1 MQLIKS
7 SKFKKV
13 MGIVLTVSCI
23 ACMFICGASATSSSG
38 ITNFSADEAVS
49 AASTLFGGVYD
60 VLNFTNIAKVL
71 GIGIGA
77 CVGIWLAWWGI
88 RKLIRML
95 SKVLER
101 GRLSL

>member
-1 MQLIKS
+1 MDLIKS
-7 SKFKKV
+7 SKFKKI

-23 ACMFICGASATSSSG
+23 ACMFICGASADSV

-49 AASTLFGGVYD
+49 AASGLFQGVYD

-95 SKVLER
+95 SRVLER